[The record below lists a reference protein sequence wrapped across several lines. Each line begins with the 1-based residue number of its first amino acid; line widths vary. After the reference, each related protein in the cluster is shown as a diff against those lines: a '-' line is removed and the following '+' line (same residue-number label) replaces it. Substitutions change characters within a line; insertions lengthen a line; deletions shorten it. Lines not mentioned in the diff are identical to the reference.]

1 MIRNKAYDKLKLHS
15 NKVVSLQL
23 AHAEQSYGDV
33 PDKIAEDQDLIETV
47 HRLLHLLPEKQR
59 EIFRLRDLMGY
70 ANKEIEEILELD
82 ASQVKVNLFRARKKI
97 RLKLNQLIDYGLEN
111 EKTAS

>member
-1 MIRNKAYDKLKLHS
+1 
-15 NKVVSLQL
+15 
-23 AHAEQSYGDV
+23 
-33 PDKIAEDQDLIETV
+33 
-47 HRLLHLLPEKQR
+47 
-59 EIFRLRDLMGY
+59 MGY
-70 ANKEIEEILELD
+70 TNSEIEKLLQLD